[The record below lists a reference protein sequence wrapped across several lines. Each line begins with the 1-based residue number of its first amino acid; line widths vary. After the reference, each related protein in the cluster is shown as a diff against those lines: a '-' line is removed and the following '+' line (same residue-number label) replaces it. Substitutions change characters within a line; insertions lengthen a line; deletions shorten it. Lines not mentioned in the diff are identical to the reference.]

1 MKEMNLKSI
10 LKRKFVVTTDSKH
23 TFPIFENVLNRD
35 FNSLKL
41 GEKWVSDIT
50 YIRVNNDW
58 NYLTIVLDL
67 TDKKIVQN
75 LLGSPLSALLKVT

>member
-1 MKEMNLKSI
+1 MKELNLKSI
-10 LKRKFVVTTDSKH
+10 LKRKFLVTTNSKH
-23 TFPIFENVLNRD
+23 TFPIFGNVLNRD

-67 TDKKIVQN
+67 ADKKIVQN